1 VRAPRYPSPPMQRDH
16 AVATPPPEAEVGPV
30 EASPEA
36 EVGRAEAPTRVRAR
50 LRAEHEVGRVRR
62 GLRHPANWFQ
72 LGRFSIVGGTGYV
85 INLVVY
91 SALVEAFSV
100 HYIPAAMLAFCVA
113 VTNNFLL
120 NRHWTFKATHGRAT
134 FQAPR
139 FLAVSLIA
147 LGFNL
152 LVLELLV
159 GLGGLHKIVGQ
170 AAAVLAATPLN
181 FTGNKLWSFRRLTN
195 RPSWSAPR
203 S

>member
-1 VRAPRYPSPPMQRDH
+1 MTLGVRAPRYPSPPMQRDH
-16 AVATPPPEAEVGPV
+16 AVATPPPEAEERV
-30 EASPEA
+30 EPPA
-36 EVGRAEAPTRVRAR
+36 RVRAR
-50 LRAEHEVGRVRR
+50 LRAEHEVSRVRR

-72 LGRFSIVGGTGYV
+72 LVRFSVVGGTGYV

-91 SALVEAFSV
+91 SALVEGFSV